1 MNQIVPAYP
10 CDLLQQYVPKR
21 GVLGSATKELLAIP
35 KNKTVTYGDRAFSVA
50 GTDCRIFYE
59 KHKPLTVLK
68 TVLKHFCLEKLSYD
82 QYRLNLYF
90 VI

>member
-21 GVLGSATKELLAIP
+21 GVLGSTTKELLAIL
-35 KNKTVTYGDRAFSVA
+35 KTKTATYGDRAFSVA
-50 GTDCRIFYE
+50 GTDCWTFYA

-68 TVLKHFCLEKLSYD
+68 TVLNHFCLEKFSYD
-82 QYRLNLYF
+82 QYRLNIYF

>member
-21 GVLGSATKELLAIP
+21 GVLGSATKELLAIL
-35 KNKTVTYGDRAFSVA
+35 KTKTATYGDRAFAVA
-50 GTDCRIFYE
+50 GTDCRT
-59 KHKPLTVLK
+59 LTVLK
-68 TVLKHFCLEKLSYD
+68 TVWKHFSLEKLSYD
-82 QYRLNLYF
+82 QYRLNIYF